1 MTTLT
6 IILVV
11 VPTVMLSLFGV
22 VAYMDH
28 INDENRY
35 NITLL
40 FYIII
45 ILFPIIEFRMY
56 REKSVSHSI

>member
-1 MTTLT
+1 MF
-6 IILVV
+6 
-11 VPTVMLSLFGV
+11 SLFGV

-45 ILFPIIEFRMY
+45 ILFSHNR
-56 REKSVSHSI
+56 VSNV